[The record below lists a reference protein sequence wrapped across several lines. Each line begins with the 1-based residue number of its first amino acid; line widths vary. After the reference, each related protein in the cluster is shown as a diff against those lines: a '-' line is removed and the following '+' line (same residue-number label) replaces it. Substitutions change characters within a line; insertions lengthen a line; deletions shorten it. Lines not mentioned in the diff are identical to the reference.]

1 MNCEEVNYDPCFLKK
16 KIFQIQEENSQ
27 LKSDLIHL
35 ENQIIPKLKE
45 LEDEL
50 YKCKKDNINLC
61 FEIDKREQNIT
72 ELTNKIIIIEKY
84 NKDLT
89 EKNQQIEDDNL
100 NLNEK
105 LNFLNK
111 EIKIN
116 KNINDKMRL
125 DNENLENIIQ
135 QNNCQINQLKEENNI
150 LVNQLNDLQQNL
162 NNVISPKLKVNE
174 ENFLTVQKE
183 VDKLLNENSNLKNN
197 NIALFNE
204 NKNQKEIISNLK
216 TKIKTYLNQG
226 QNIFNKNFEFLKDSI
241 INRENP
247 CTLNLNY
254 LYTEPKRDISFNQGK
269 FNITDIE
276 STYQNT
282 K

>member
-1 MNCEEVNYDPCFLKK
+1 MNCEEVSYDPCFLKK

-61 FEIDKREQNIT
+61 FEIDKREQKIT
-72 ELTNKIIIIEKY
+72 ELTNKTVIIEKY
-84 NKDLT
+84 NKDLS
-89 EKNQQIEDDNL
+89 EKNKQLENDNL

-116 KNINDKMRL
+116 KNINDKMRI
-125 DNENLENIIQ
+125 DNENFSNIIQ
-135 QNNCQINQLKEENNI
+135 QNNYQINQIKEENNI
-150 LVNQLNDLQQNL
+150 LVSQLNELQENL
-162 NNVISPKLKVNE
+162 NNVISPKLKMNE

-183 VDKLLNENSNLKNN
+183 VEKLLIENSNLKNN
-197 NIALFNE
+197 NIVLINE

-226 QNIFNKNFEFLKDSI
+226 QNIFNKNFEFMKDS
-241 INRENP
+241 NTNKEKP
-247 CTLNLNY
+247 CDLYFNY
-254 LYTEPKRDISFNQGK
+254 YYTEPKRDIPFTQGNYN
-269 FNITDIE
+269 FTGIE